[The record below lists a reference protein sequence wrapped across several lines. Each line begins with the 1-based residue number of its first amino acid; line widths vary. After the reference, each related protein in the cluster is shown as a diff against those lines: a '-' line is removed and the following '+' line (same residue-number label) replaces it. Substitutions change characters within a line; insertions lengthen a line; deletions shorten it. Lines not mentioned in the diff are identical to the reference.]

1 MFGGTCASTDALPGS
16 HHMSPDIIVVGRL
29 GRSFGVKGWQV
40 LQSFTDPPENILQ
53 YAPWYLQRSADGP
66 WQALAKPACQ
76 RHKNGHIVRLEHIQ
90 NPEDAHAFSGSYIG
104 VPREALSAQANADNA
119 ADAEYF
125 WHDLVGCWVNNLDDH
140 LIETGA
146 HDVPIVKSEEGNHL
160 IPFHEPYLQNVDLT
174 AKRISVEWHLDWS

>member
-1 MFGGTCASTDALPGS
+1 
-16 HHMSPDIIVVGRL
+16 MSLDIIVVGRL

-53 YAPWYLQRSADGP
+53 YAPWYLQRSPDSP
-66 WQALAKPACQ
+66 WQALATPACQ
-76 RHKNGHIVRLEHIQ
+76 PHKNGHIVRLEHIQ
-90 NPEDAHAFSGSYIG
+90 NPEDAHAYSGSFIG
-104 VPREALSAQANADNA
+104 VPRDALSASEITDDS

-125 WHDLVGCWVNNLDDH
+125 WHDLVGCDVYNLDGMCLGKVDH

-146 HDVPIVKSEEGNHL
+146 HDVLIVKSEEGNHL

>member
-1 MFGGTCASTDALPGS
+1 
-16 HHMSPDIIVVGRL
+16 MSSDIIVVGRL

-40 LQSFTDPPENILQ
+40 LQSFTDPPENILH
-53 YAPWYLQRSADGP
+53 YAPWYLQGSPDGP
-66 WQALAKPACQ
+66 WQALPKPACQ
-76 RHKNGHIVRLEHIQ
+76 PHKNGHIVRLEHIQ
-90 NPEDAHAFSGSYIG
+90 NPEDAHAFSGSFIG
-104 VPREALSAQANADNA
+104 VPREALSAPENADNG

-125 WHDLVGCWVNNLDDH
+125 WHDLIGCEVNNLDGVCLGRVDH

-146 HDVPIVKSEEGNHL
+146 HDVLIVKSEEGNHL

>member
-1 MFGGTCASTDALPGS
+1 
-16 HHMSPDIIVVGRL
+16 MSLDIIVIGRL

-53 YAPWYLQRSADGP
+53 YGPWYLQRKPDGS
-66 WQALAKPACQ
+66 WQELAKPACQ
-76 RHKNGHIVRLEHIQ
+76 PHKNGHIVRIEHIQ
-90 NPEDAHAFSGSYIG
+90 NPEDAHTYSGSFIG
-104 VPREALSAQANADNA
+104 VTRDALSAVENVIDS

-125 WHDLVGCWVNNLDDH
+125 WHDLVGCEVYNLDDVFLGRVNH

-146 HDVPIVKSEEGNHL
+146 HDVLIVKNDEGNHL

-174 AKRISVEWHLDWS
+174 AKRISVEWHLDWC

>member
-1 MFGGTCASTDALPGS
+1 
-16 HHMSPDIIVVGRL
+16 MSLDIIVIGRL

-53 YAPWYLQRSADGP
+53 YGPWYLQRKPDGS
-66 WQALAKPACQ
+66 WQELAKPACQ
-76 RHKNGHIVRLEHIQ
+76 PHKNGHIVRIEHIQ
-90 NPEDAHAFSGSYIG
+90 NPEDAHTYSGSFIG
-104 VPREALSAQANADNA
+104 VTRDALSAVENVIDS

-125 WHDLVGCWVNNLDDH
+125 WHDLVGCEVYNLDDVSLGRVDH

-146 HDVPIVKSEEGNHL
+146 HDVLIVKNDEGNHL

-174 AKRISVEWHLDWS
+174 AKRISVEWHLDWC